1 MKENKV
7 SFIKGITDQ
16 DGTYLAEF
24 LLARG
29 YEAKKEYLLKKSGFR
44 KYAVKKL

>member
-1 MKENKV
+1 VKENKV

-29 YEAKKEYLLKKSGFR
+29 YEAKKRIFTKKEW
-44 KYAVKKL
+44 V